1 MVWVEVRLEKRK
13 KLAVGVVYISPED
26 VRVEN
31 TEKQFEWMQEEI
43 VRLQKGFSVLLKGN
57 SNAHIGLGE
66 EESQNRNG
74 QKVANFIWTC
84 RLRFGNELCECT
96 GRWSWECGEKKHR
109 HVEDDLGECGD
120 KKHHHS

>member
-43 VRLQKGFSVLLKGN
+43 VRLQKGFIQKQKAVS
-57 SNAHIGLGE
+57 E
-66 EESQNRNG
+66 EADQEG
-74 QKVANFIWTC
+74 
-84 RLRFGNELCECT
+84 
-96 GRWSWECGEKKHR
+96 
-109 HVEDDLGECGD
+109 GD
-120 KKHHHS
+120 KEEDSEKDKNRVAKLQAVLAGALKKEEKHCKAEE